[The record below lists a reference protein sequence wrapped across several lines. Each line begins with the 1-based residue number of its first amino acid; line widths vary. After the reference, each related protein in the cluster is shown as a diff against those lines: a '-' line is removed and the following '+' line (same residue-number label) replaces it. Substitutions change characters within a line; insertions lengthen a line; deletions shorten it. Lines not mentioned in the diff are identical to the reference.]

1 MATDL
6 PQELIDKI
14 LDESVMQWEDMLL
27 PDYPSLRALS
37 LTSRHFTPS
46 CQARLFK
53 DVNLIRK
60 SCKQFKDLLLESPH
74 LGFYVSS
81 LRMYYHSVSPIVVD
95 VLLRLPNLDQL
106 NVDRPCL
113 VSIAEYMHTSLQ
125 SVRVF
130 IVIGA
135 QLPNVSTLPT
145 VISLLPSVET
155 FSLKGI
161 DIENANPIPF
171 LLPKDREIPSPETIL
186 LSVTDARTLSNLL
199 YNLTGPNPAA
209 KLDKIRTLQ
218 IRISRVS
225 TRRDRWDIERLLVLT
240 RPSLENLTLAIP
252 ERSFPPPMDFSQ
264 HSKLRTLCLRMPLNA
279 FAAPST
285 SYTQTLPDS
294 LATLSQTTVVVS
306 LGLTQHIGDAPV
318 QDNRQWLALNDV
330 FSQRKRTYLHI
341 ILEAEAATATMDIAM
356 AERLAL
362 ALIVQCVVTVREEG
376 RLLVSAPSLGNGTLT
391 EISPFG
397 AILSDH

>member
-14 LDESVMQWEDMLL
+14 LDESVTQWEDMLL

-37 LTSRHFTPS
+37 LTSRRFTPS

-53 DVNLIRK
+53 DINLIRK

-74 LGFYVSS
+74 LGSYVSS

-95 VLLRLPNLDQL
+95 VLLHLPNLYKL
-106 NVDRPCL
+106 NVDRTCL
-113 VSIAEYMHTSLQ
+113 VSIAKYMHTSLQ

-130 IVIGA
+130 SLIGA
-135 QLPNVSTLPT
+135 QLPNISTLPT
-145 VISLLPSVET
+145 VISLLTNVET
-155 FSLKGI
+155 LELKGI
-161 DIENANPIPF
+161 GLENTNPIPF
-171 LLPKDREIPSPETIL
+171 LLPKDRKIPSPRTIL
-186 LSVTDARTLSNLL
+186 LSVTDARTLSELL
-199 YNLTGPNPAA
+199 CNLTGTNSGA

-225 TRRDRWDIERLLVLT
+225 VQDRWDIERLLALT
-240 RPSLENLTLAIP
+240 RPSLENLTLVIP

-279 FAAPST
+279 FAAPSEL
-285 SYTQTLPDS
+285 YPQTLPDS
-294 LATLSQTTVVVS
+294 LATLPQTTVLVLLS
-306 LGLTQHIGDAPV
+306 LTQHTGDALV
-318 QDNRQWLALNDV
+318 QDNSQWLALNNV
-330 FSQRKRTYLHI
+330 FGQHKRTYLHI
-341 ILEAEAATATMDIAM
+341 ILETEAAILTMEIAM

-362 ALIVQCVVTVREEG
+362 TFIVQCVVTVREEG
-376 RLLVSAPSLGNGTLT
+376 RLLVSAPSLGNGALT